1 MVRASDGR
9 HGASAAPDYRRP
21 LPKVS
26 SWPELLGKSV
36 VGIAAVCY
44 GPWATCPTEAA
55 VSSATSFRQELD
67 GINRELRKSLL
78 KLQSLLEKKR
88 RALKEAEILEN
99 RREQE
104 HLEKVIRSIESKVR
118 EIREIGLPPSSSA

>member
-1 MVRASDGR
+1 M
-9 HGASAAPDYRRP
+9 
-21 LPKVS
+21 
-26 SWPELLGKSV
+26 
-36 VGIAAVCY
+36 GITALCY
-44 GPWATCPTEAA
+44 GPWAACPTEAA

-118 EIREIGLPPSSSA
+118 EIREIGLPPSSPA